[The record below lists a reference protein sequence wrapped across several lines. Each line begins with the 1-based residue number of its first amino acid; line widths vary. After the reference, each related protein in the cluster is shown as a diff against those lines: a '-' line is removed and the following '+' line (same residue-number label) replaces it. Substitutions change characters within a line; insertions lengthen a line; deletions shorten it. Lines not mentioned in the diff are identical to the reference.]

1 MQIIDNMI
9 ILLLIVGAF
18 LGGLA
23 LAGMYW
29 RRLIDEWR
37 YTCKLLSAQN
47 GVGYVAPPERKDGPI
62 TEHFMEHLHKNGRAT
77 TIINSKL

>member
-1 MQIIDNMI
+1 MIDILI

-29 RRLIDEWR
+29 RRLINEWR
-37 YTCKLLSAQN
+37 YTCKLLAADK
-47 GVGYVAPPERKDGPI
+47 GLGYVAPPEDKPVFPI
-62 TEHFMEHLHKNGRAT
+62 GQEFMTRLRETGHAT
-77 TIINSKL
+77 QAIRTPR